1 MAEVVVDRIAGG
13 EQSFTG
19 ADLSTRLKL
28 LGVEVASVGNPHAE
42 GHEIVVSDPIA
53 GPWKRAVLDDDQRLV
68 GAVLVGDAA
77 PFGSLVS
84 ALRPAKPVPDCL
96 GLLSPAPEIGRASCR
111 E

>member
-1 MAEVVVDRIAGG
+1 MPEVGAERVAGG

-19 ADLSTRLKL
+19 ADLAARLKH

-53 GPWKRAVLDDDQRLV
+53 GTWKRAVLDDDQRLV

-84 ALRPAKPVPDCL
+84 ALRTEKPVAACL
-96 GLLSPAPEIGRASCR
+96 ALGRQNVV
-111 E
+111 